1 MGKLIIMLIF
11 LSSCAAYERAERKA
25 WLEHGDCST
34 VCDYVQGYMSTSY
47 KLSPTQCRCYTPQL
61 RDFNAGRRIQ
71 LDDPEVVITCTPDC
85 KTKALSICA
94 HQPWRCPEY

>member
-1 MGKLIIMLIF
+1 MRLLALVVL
-11 LSSCAAYERAERKA
+11 LSGCAAYRAAERRA
-25 WLEHGDCST
+25 WEKYGDCAV

-61 RDFNAGRRIQ
+61 ASFNEGRMIT
-71 LDDPEVVITCTPDC
+71 LDNPESVVTCTPDV
-85 KTKALSICA
+85 KTRALSICA